1 MAFYGNIFLQAKSER
16 KGCTNMKTIRAVI
29 ADNDE
34 AYRLRLRNFMG
45 AYGISCV
52 GEAADGESAVEV
64 IMSEKP
70 DVVVTDLLLSH
81 RDGAGVIHDVKRL
94 LGESSPVFLVVASVG
109 TKDMI
114 SDALECGARYCVV
127 KPASAKSICSK
138 IIKLS
143 GKSSELN
150 LDGHTEV
157 LPTVRRISDPVDR
170 TEAVE
175 REATEIIRKVG
186 VSANRKGYGYL
197 RRAVVFSESDG
208 GMSRYSTD
216 IYPRIARQ
224 FSATATGVER
234 AIGHSLESAWSG
246 EKTENFLEVCERL
259 HLSPYRKPKNSEFI
273 AAVAD
278 VVAMRVNSRMR

>member
-1 MAFYGNIFLQAKSER
+1 
-16 KGCTNMKTIRAVI
+16 MKTIRAVI
-29 ADNDE
+29 ADSDE
-34 AYRLRLRNFMG
+34 AYRLRLREYMG

-81 RDGAGVIHDVKRL
+81 RDGAGVIHDVRRL

-109 TKDMI
+109 TKEMI
-114 SDALECGARYCVV
+114 SEALECGARYCLV

-138 IIKLS
+138 ILKLLGKGDDS
-143 GKSSELN
+143 GN
-150 LDGHTEV
+150 GIHTEG
-157 LPTVRRISDPVDR
+157 TSKTYADPIDR
-170 TEAVE
+170 AEAVE
-175 REATEIIRKVG
+175 REASELIRKTG

-197 RRAVVFSESDG
+197 RRAVVFSESEG

-246 EKTENFLEVCERL
+246 EKTENFLEVCELL